1 MLSMNQKRII
11 PPSELPITE
20 DGRVYHLNLHPEEL
34 ADNII
39 LVGDPERVDLI
50 ARFFDHV
57 EFREHHRELKTITG
71 TVGNTRISAISTG
84 MGTDNLDI
92 VVTELDACANI
103 NLQDRTVKE
112 QHRSLRM
119 IRLGTSGALNAEI
132 KVESFV
138 ASNHV
143 IGIDGVLHFYE
154 HDPNLRCKDMEEAFI
169 RHTKWNAE
177 FARPYALKASPN
189 LLNNV
194 AQGCANGITITANG
208 FYGPQGRFVRLPLAR
223 KDMNRLLETFSVKS
237 LPVLNYEMETSALYG
252 LGQSLGHE
260 TLTICV
266 IIANRLRGEFS
277 SDYHNIMKK
286 LIEQTLSRICNL

>member
-1 MLSMNQKRII
+1 MLSMNHKRII
-11 PPSELPITE
+11 PPSELPVTE
-20 DGRVYHLNLHPEEL
+20 DGRVYHLNLHPDEL

-39 LVGDPERVDLI
+39 LVGDPGRVDLI
-50 ARFFDHV
+50 ARFFDHI
-57 EFREHHRELKTITG
+57 EFREHNRELKTITG
-71 TVGNTRISAISTG
+71 TVGNTRISAVSTG

-92 VVTELDACANI
+92 VITELDACANI
-103 NLQDRTVKE
+103 DLSNRTIKE

-119 IRLGTSGALNAEI
+119 IRLGTSGALNADI
-132 KVESFV
+132 GVDSFV
-138 ASNHV
+138 ASDYV

-154 HDPNLRCKDMEEAFI
+154 HNRNIRCTEMEEAFI
-169 RHTKWNAE
+169 KYTRWNAE
-177 FARPYALKASPN
+177 FAKPYALKASSY

-194 AQGCANGITITANG
+194 AENCHNGITITANG

-223 KDMNRLLETFSVKS
+223 EDMNHLMETFSAKS

-252 LGQSLGHE
+252 LGQALGHE

-277 SDYHNIMKK
+277 SDYHSVMKK